1 VLLATGSLLVAGSTA
16 TPMQTRFILVHRAFY
31 GHQKKVLKVGAVAE
45 VPAWLAVEAVQ
56 CGRASYAEPPAPPPP
71 VNDVSVQPVPEPKGT
86 KHARK

>member
-1 VLLATGSLLVAGSTA
+1 
-16 TPMQTRFILVHRAFY
+16 MQTRFILVRRAFY

-56 CGRASYAEPPAPPPP
+56 SGRASYAEPPAPPPP
-71 VNDVSVQPVPEPKGT
+71 VKDVVVESVPEPKGT